1 MGVRVVESSL
11 PDFSGQPG
19 WRATRVGEQWKGEA
33 RRLDEIFHKV
43 QGWRTLQDADQQ
55 SAGC

>member
-11 PDFSGQPG
+11 HNFSSQPG
-19 WRATRVGEQWKGEA
+19 WRATGEGGQWKGEP

-43 QGWRTLQDADQQ
+43 QAWRTLQDADQQ